1 MINLKKQ
8 ILDYKIKKTIKE
20 FPYILFIQ
28 FNNTK
33 PKNWRVIKHKL
44 YKLGNINLLRVKNK
58 VAFKILKHLNYKKNL
73 LDSLPVVHINEAD
86 KDTVSTKLTSKE
98 KRAFS
103 LLHLSIDEI
112 FQGPILMLSC
122 SMVEQLPAISTIL
135 DENPNLFF
143 VGGLFENQVI
153 THLDFKKIIQLD
165 NSIFK
170 DFIQQCS
177 NPIDSIFFVKSL
189 MDLRCFTAIQKQLL
203 QVLQIHKSSLP

>member
-8 ILDYKIKKTIKE
+8 ILDYKIKKIIQE

-28 FNNTK
+28 FNDTK
-33 PKNWRVIKHKL
+33 PRNWRLIKHKL
-44 YKLGNINLLRVKNK
+44 YKLGNINMLRVKNQ
-58 VAFKILKHLNYKKNL
+58 VAFKILKHLNYKKNSPDPNINVNFL
-73 LDSLPVVHINEAD
+73 SSNSLTDEN
-86 KDTVSTKLTSKE
+86 SFNNSK
-98 KRAFS
+98 
-103 LLHLSIDEI
+103 HLSIDQI

-122 SMVEQLPAISTIL
+122 SMVEQLPAISNIL

-165 NSIFK
+165 KSIFK

-177 NPIDSIFFVKSL
+177 NPIDSIFFMKSL
-189 MDLRCFTAIQKQLL
+189 IDLSCFTAVQKQLL
-203 QVLQIHKSSLP
+203 QVLQIDKKYLP

>member
-8 ILDYKIKKTIKE
+8 ILDYKIKKIIQE

-28 FNNTK
+28 FNDTK
-33 PKNWRVIKHKL
+33 PKNWRLIKHKL
-44 YKLGNINLLRVKNK
+44 YKLGNINMLRVKNQ
-58 VAFKILKHLNYKKNL
+58 VAFKILKHLNYKKNFLDPNTNVNL
-73 LDSLPVVHINEAD
+73 LNSNSLTDEN
-86 KDTVSTKLTSKE
+86 SSNNSK
-98 KRAFS
+98 
-103 LLHLSIDEI
+103 HLSIDQI

-122 SMVEQLPAISTIL
+122 SMVEQLPAVSTIL

-165 NSIFK
+165 KSIFK

-177 NPIDSIFFVKSL
+177 NPVDSIFFMKSL
-189 MDLRCFTAIQKQLL
+189 IDLSCFTAVQKQLL
-203 QVLQIHKSSLP
+203 QVLQIHKKYLP

>member
-8 ILDYKIKKTIKE
+8 ILDYKIKKIIQE

-28 FNNTK
+28 FNDTK
-33 PKNWRVIKHKL
+33 PRNWRLIKHKL
-44 YKLGNINLLRVKNK
+44 YKLGNINMLRVKNQ
-58 VAFKILKHLNYKKNL
+58 VAFKILKHLNYKKNFPNPNINVNFL
-73 LDSLPVVHINEAD
+73 SPNSLTDEN
-86 KDTVSTKLTSKE
+86 SSNNSK
-98 KRAFS
+98 
-103 LLHLSIDEI
+103 HLSIDQI

-165 NSIFK
+165 KSIFK

-177 NPIDSIFFVKSL
+177 NPVDSIFFMKSL
-189 MDLRCFTAIQKQLL
+189 IDLSCFTAVQKQLL
-203 QVLQIHKSSLP
+203 QVLQIHKKYLP

>member
-8 ILDYKIKKTIKE
+8 ILDYKIKKIIQE

-33 PKNWRVIKHKL
+33 PKNWHLIKHKL
-44 YKLGNINLLRVKNK
+44 YKLGNINMLRVKNQ
-58 VAFKILKHLNYKKNL
+58 VAFKILKHLNYKKNFP
-73 LDSLPVVHINEAD
+73 DSTDPNIKANFLSSN
-86 KDTVSTKLTSKE
+86 SLTDYNLSNNSK
-98 KRAFS
+98 
-103 LLHLSIDEI
+103 HLSIDQI
-112 FQGPILMLSC
+112 FQGPILMLGC

-165 NSIFK
+165 KSIFK

-177 NPIDSIFFVKSL
+177 NPIDSIFFMKSL
-189 MDLRCFTAIQKQLL
+189 MDLSCFTAVQKQLL
-203 QVLQIHKSSLP
+203 HMLQIQKKYLP

>member
-1 MINLKKQ
+1 M
-8 ILDYKIKKTIKE
+8 
-20 FPYILFIQ
+20 
-28 FNNTK
+28 
-33 PKNWRVIKHKL
+33 
-44 YKLGNINLLRVKNK
+44 LG
-58 VAFKILKHLNYKKNL
+58 
-73 LDSLPVVHINEAD
+73 
-86 KDTVSTKLTSKE
+86 
-98 KRAFS
+98 
-103 LLHLSIDEI
+103 
-112 FQGPILMLSC
+112 C

-189 MDLRCFTAIQKQLL
+189 MDLRCFTAVQKQLL
-203 QVLQIHKSSLP
+203 QILQIHKSSLP

>member
-8 ILDYKIKKTIKE
+8 ILDYKIKKIIQE

-28 FNNTK
+28 FNDTK
-33 PKNWRVIKHKL
+33 PRNWRLIKHKL
-44 YKLGNINLLRVKNK
+44 YKLGNINMLRVKNQ
-58 VAFKILKHLNYKKNL
+58 VAFKILKHLNYKKNS
-73 LDSLPVVHINEAD
+73 LDPNINVNFLSSNSLTDEN
-86 KDTVSTKLTSKE
+86 SSNNSK
-98 KRAFS
+98 
-103 LLHLSIDEI
+103 HLSIDQI

-165 NSIFK
+165 KSIFK

-177 NPIDSIFFVKSL
+177 NPIDSIFFMKSL
-189 MDLRCFTAIQKQLL
+189 IDLSCFTAVQKQLL
-203 QVLQIHKSSLP
+203 QVLQIHKKYLP

>member
-8 ILDYKIKKTIKE
+8 ILDYKIKKIIHE

-28 FNNTK
+28 FNDTK
-33 PKNWRVIKHKL
+33 PRNWRLIKHKL
-44 YKLGNINLLRVKNK
+44 YKLGNINMLRVKNQ
-58 VAFKILKHLNYKKNL
+58 VAFKILKHLNYKKNFPDPNINVNFL
-73 LDSLPVVHINEAD
+73 SSNSLID
-86 KDTVSTKLTSKE
+86 KNSFNNSK
-98 KRAFS
+98 
-103 LLHLSIDEI
+103 HLSIDQI

-165 NSIFK
+165 KSIFK

-177 NPIDSIFFVKSL
+177 NPIDSIFFMKSL
-189 MDLRCFTAIQKQLL
+189 IDLSCFTAVQKQLL
-203 QVLQIHKSSLP
+203 QVLQIHKKYLP